1 MEIRALHYFISAYEE
16 ASFTR
21 AAERM
26 HVVQSAL
33 SMQIRN
39 LEEELGT
46 ALFNRNQR
54 GLTPTVA
61 GRRLYE
67 LAIPLA
73 RDLSSAKQE
82 ILDLVAGDVVT
93 GSLKVGVTS
102 SMSKNV
108 LGNVLVDFHRLYPAV
123 DISVTEGYARN
134 ITELVQAGKLDLG
147 LGAMPLDSTS
157 ISCELGFTDEF
168 VLVSSQPIN
177 GATFT
182 PCDLSAMHDLV
193 LVIPSQRHLLG
204 STMQNYISSGKVKA
218 KKVIRIDGMV
228 ATLES
233 IRHSDWG
240 AICLM
245 NSVADQ
251 IDSQQYYIY
260 PIANPRVQFDLFLL
274 HDLHSPPTLAARRFS
289 GMFARRLR
297 EIKQIWSTKF
307 PQLDALAKAAGAPG
321 DENS

>member
-1 MEIRALHYFISAYEE
+1 MEIRALHYFIGVFEE

-33 SMQIRN
+33 SMQVRN

-46 ALFNRNQR
+46 PLFERGQR

-67 LAIPLA
+67 LAVPIA
-73 RDLSSAKQE
+73 RDLSAAKQE

-102 SMSKNV
+102 SMCKNV
-108 LGNVLVDFHRLYPAV
+108 LGKVLDDFLRLYPAV

-134 ITELVQAGKLDLG
+134 ITELVQAGALDLG

-157 ISCELGFTDEF
+157 LSCELGFTDEF
-168 VLVSSQPIN
+168 VLVSSQPVN
-177 GATFT
+177 GPTFSH
-182 PCDLSAMHDLV
+182 CDLSAMHDLV
-193 LVIPSQRHLLG
+193 LVIPSERHLLG
-204 STMQNYISSGKVKA
+204 STMQSYIASGRVKA
-218 KKVIRIDGMV
+218 RKVIKIDGMV

-251 IDSQQYYIY
+251 IDTEQYFIY
-260 PIANPRVQFDLFLL
+260 PISNPRVQFDLFLL
-274 HDLHSPPTLAARRFS
+274 HDLRSPPTLAARRFS
-289 GMFARRLR
+289 GMFSRRLR
-297 EIKQIWSTKF
+297 EIKEMWSSKF
-307 PQLDALAKAAGAPG
+307 PELDASVRRL
-321 DENS
+321 